1 MARDKK
7 YFEPGTLDQTRKN
20 IGEIN
25 KEEAAHMMKVLGGE
39 VIQERSKHI
48 ASPAVK
54 PAKKQIQGPVT
65 PIKQMTA
72 AEAAAKASVAQA
84 EHQNFS
90 AQRVSFEIKNI
101 SPSDWALLDKT
112 MMSPEYR
119 MKTDYGFFNFV
130 RFLQKNGMM
139 RLDRTFVRTILSRH
153 LSHLDAFI
161 TLSKTLI
168 SLSPNSF
175 KSKTENSDDLKYRF
189 LRKIS
194 SWTLTAINRNYDE
207 FRAQGFHLQMADAG
221 PFIKN
226 LYGMLVQVLFL
237 GDRRVIGLL
246 KEIYEELLSYPD
258 IKRSAIASTVKDIAS
273 EWSYIYNQIIKGM
286 YPLLYAFIGGP
297 FVSYE
302 LFFSQKATE
311 ILKFTGKARF
321 DVLLPVIE
329 VHEDAENTKN
339 DFEEEA
345 PKSTE
350 KKEEKSPEEI
360 QEEKRKNELFKM
372 GIKILETLFPQ
383 AGFSRLSSYPD
394 LYPYFQPLYDFPD
407 GFNLLSPENPMQV
420 IIVLLRILEDFF
432 HGCRNIQF
440 THDADSSIRQD
451 EDTISSVLD
460 EWSVYQEILFDKYYA
475 QPLKDFVSEQY
486 TKRDFVYSHYGKTLQ
501 NKLFWMIKYYFLP
514 AYSFDK
520 LVLERPEFNNNYKPL
535 ASRVKFIINY
545 FSEIA
550 RAIDS
555 NKNRVNSAVTG
566 MKNPWEHYSFDISN
580 PVSKRLDVMLCAKRT
595 DDKVT
600 ATNANIIKY
609 ALCITAVLD
618 WWVNDYQSPAYK
630 TNPFNFYRIS
640 PEDGGPVFTVPLRT
654 DQDKLFKLNLKRI
667 AEQKNAAK
675 AKGN

>member
-7 YFEPGTLDQTRKN
+7 YFEPGTLDQTRRN

-39 VIQERSKHI
+39 VIQERSKKT
-48 ASPAVK
+48 ASPVAK
-54 PAKKQIQGPVT
+54 PVKKQIQGPVT

-72 AEAAAKASVAQA
+72 AEAAAKASTAQT

-90 AQRVSFEIKNI
+90 AQQVSFEIKNI
-101 SPSDWALLDKT
+101 SPSDWVLLDKT
-112 MMSPEYR
+112 MMSPEFR

-130 RFLQKNGMM
+130 RFLQKNGML
-139 RLDRTFVRTILSRH
+139 RLDRTFLRTILSRH

-161 TLSKTLI
+161 TLIKTLI
-168 SLSPNSF
+168 NLSPNSF
-175 KSKTENSDDLKYRF
+175 KNKAENSDDLKYRF
-189 LRKIS
+189 LRKVS
-194 SWTLTAINRNYDE
+194 SWTLTSINRNYDE
-207 FRAQGFHLQMADAG
+207 FRAQGFHLQMADTG

-258 IKRSAIASTVKDIAS
+258 IKRSSIASTVKDIAS
-273 EWSYIYNQIIKGM
+273 EWSYIYNQVIKGM

-321 DVLLPVIE
+321 DVLLPIVE
-329 VHEDAENTKN
+329 VQEETVNDRK
-339 DFEEEA
+339 DFEKEVSN
-345 PKSTE
+345 KTE
-350 KKEEKSPEEI
+350 KIEEKTPDEI
-360 QEEKRKNELFKM
+360 QEEKRKNELLKM

-383 AGFSRLSSYPD
+383 AGFTKLSSYPD

-440 THDADSSIRQD
+440 TFDADSSIRQD

-486 TKRDFVYSHYGKTLQ
+486 TKRDFIYSHYGKSLQ
-501 NKLFWMIKYYFLP
+501 NRLFWMIKYYFLP

-535 ASRVKFIINY
+535 ASRIKFIINY

-550 RAIDS
+550 HAIDS
-555 NKNRVNSAVTG
+555 NKNHVNSAVTG
-566 MKNPWEHYSFDISN
+566 LKNPWEHYSFDISN
-580 PVSKRLDVMLCAKRT
+580 PVSKRLDIMLCAKRT
-595 DDKVT
+595 DNKVT

-609 ALCITAVLD
+609 ALCIAAVLD
-618 WWVNDYQSPAYK
+618 WWINDYQSPAYM

-654 DQDKLFKLNLKRI
+654 DQDKLFKLNLKHI
-667 AEQKNAAK
+667 AEQKAAAK
-675 AKGN
+675 AKEN